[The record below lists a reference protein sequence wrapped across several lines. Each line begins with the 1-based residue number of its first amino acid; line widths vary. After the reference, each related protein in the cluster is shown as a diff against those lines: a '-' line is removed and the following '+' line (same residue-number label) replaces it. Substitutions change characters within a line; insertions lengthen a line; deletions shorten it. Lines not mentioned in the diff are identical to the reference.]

1 MIVAVRRAAIATAG
15 LLATGLVVAACSR
28 PSRHASEVLPNHSW
42 RTVKAEGGPTYRFRP
57 GQQAELMRGTTILF
71 GTYQFP
77 TDSAVVV
84 QVSGLIPGM
93 PTAGP
98 TQPTLRFDTRVLPN
112 AAGHERV
119 EFRSGTAVD
128 TLARVD

>member
-1 MIVAVRRAAIATAG
+1 M
-15 LLATGLVVAACSR
+15 
-28 PSRHASEVLPNHSW
+28 LPNHSW
-42 RTVKAEGGPTYRFRP
+42 RTVKAGGGPTYRFRP

-98 TQPTLRFDTRVLPN
+98 TQITLRFDAHMLPN
-112 AAGHERV
+112 ADGHERI
-119 EFRSGTAVD
+119 EFRSGTTVD
-128 TLARVD
+128 TLTRVD